1 MSLIVSFPLHRV
13 APVAAQ
19 FSGAHEA
26 EVVIFPG
33 VRIERQ
39 DTAACAA
46 RSITH
51 ESRGAAAVAQDRDIR

>member
-13 APVAAQ
+13 APVALNL
-19 FSGAHEA
+19 STTHEA

-39 DTAACAA
+39 DTAASARGVAHEAHGSAA
-46 RSITH
+46 I
-51 ESRGAAAVAQDRDIR
+51 AQDRDAR